1 MWNMSDT
8 SAIDAMLARGL
19 RRLLTRDIVGD
30 DDRRLLEA
38 VIAEAEGSRG
48 PTTTL
53 ATKLASAK
61 RSEALYERAHA
72 IVKKYLR

>member
-30 DDRRLLEA
+30 NDRRLLEA

-48 PTTTL
+48 PTTKL

-61 RSEALYERAHA
+61 RSEALYEQAHA
-72 IVKKYLR
+72 IVEKYLH